1 MDTADVHLAD
11 PCTTDVPQ
19 FGEGAV
25 SGGRQTQIPTPS
37 MAITM
42 RFCGFRPPLQH
53 ASKAKST
60 QRTHTEQIRSAVND
74 RQ

>member
-11 PCTTDVPQ
+11 QCTTDVPQ

-42 RFCGFRPPLQH
+42 RFLRF
-53 ASKAKST
+53 
-60 QRTHTEQIRSAVND
+60 
-74 RQ
+74 